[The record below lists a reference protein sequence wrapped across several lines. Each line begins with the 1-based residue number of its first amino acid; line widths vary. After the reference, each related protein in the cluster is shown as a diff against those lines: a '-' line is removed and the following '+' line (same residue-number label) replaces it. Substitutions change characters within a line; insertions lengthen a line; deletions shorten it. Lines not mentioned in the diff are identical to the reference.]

1 MSEHNF
7 SDQTRR
13 LLTAAREE
21 AARLRQ
27 EQVGTEHL
35 LLAALRL
42 PELAPAFVQV
52 GASPEDAIARLEAG
66 LKQGTSEAAAADLG
80 YRSGAKK
87 ILDHAAVSAR
97 DQESPAVEPE
107 HVVAALLRERRGPG
121 FQALQEAGAKF
132 EPRGEKAP
140 RPDEARP
147 ERGRRDQPRPEDAT
161 PAIQAVKPEAPPS
174 PAAKAPTQ
182 SLPRERPPRPE
193 RGQGGRQKHDRQPPP
208 KRGREERPAPVPE
221 VPAAPV
227 VEEPARA
234 RPPKPV
240 ILSHRDPILT
250 WRNLLL
256 LAVPGSIALRF
267 LQAEPALV
275 FVVAGLAVVPLAGY
289 MGEATEHLAY
299 RSGPGV
305 GGLLNATFGNAAE
318 LIIALFALQAGLVD
332 LVKASITGSIL
343 GNLLLILGLSL
354 TAGGMRQATLRF
366 NRTAAG
372 VSAAML
378 ALAVVGLVLPALFH
392 NMHPSQSTQELHL
405 SEGVA
410 IVLAVTYCLSLVFSM
425 RTHREILRPEDHA
438 VGASPWGVG
447 RALMVLAVATAGVA
461 VESEILVHATVA
473 VTATLGLS
481 QLFLGLIVI
490 PIIGNAAE
498 HATAVTVARKGKID
512 LALGIALGSSTQ
524 VALFVAPVLVLAG
537 VLMGQGMNLVFTSF
551 EVAALGLATVVCA
564 IITLDGESHWF
575 EGVQLLAVYALVGLA
590 AFFL

>member
-1 MSEHNF
+1 M
-7 SDQTRR
+7 
-13 LLTAAREE
+13 
-21 AARLRQ
+21 
-27 EQVGTEHL
+27 
-35 LLAALRL
+35 
-42 PELAPAFVQV
+42 
-52 GASPEDAIARLEAG
+52 
-66 LKQGTSEAAAADLG
+66 
-80 YRSGAKK
+80 
-87 ILDHAAVSAR
+87 SAR

-132 EPRGEKAP
+132 EPRGEKVP
-140 RPDEARP
+140 RPDQPRP
-147 ERGRRDQPRPEDAT
+147 ERGRRDQPGPEDAA
-161 PAIQAVKPEAPPS
+161 PAIQVAKPEALPAPP
-174 PAAKAPTQ
+174 AKAPT
-182 SLPRERPPRPE
+182 LPPPPPRERPPRPE
-193 RGQGGRQKHDRQPPP
+193 RGQGGRQKQDRQPPP
-208 KRGREERPAPVPE
+208 KRGREQRAAPVPE

-234 RPPKPV
+234 RPPRPV

-256 LAVPGSIALRF
+256 LAVPGSIALRY
-267 LQAEPALV
+267 LQADPALV

-392 NMHPSQSTQELHL
+392 NMHPSQATQELHL

-425 RTHREILRPEDHA
+425 RTHREILRPEEHA

-447 RALMVLAVATAGVA
+447 RALVVLAVATAGVA
-461 VESEILVHATVA
+461 LESEILVHATVG

-537 VLMGQGMNLVFTSF
+537 VLIGAGDEPGLHFLRGRRARPGHRRLCHHHTGWGVTLVRRRAAAGGLRPGWPGSVFPVTPDSRLLTQLTSPM
-551 EVAALGLATVVCA
+551 LRPKLA
-564 IITLDGESHWF
+564 SFH
-575 EGVQLLAVYALVGLA
+575 
-590 AFFL
+590 FLRG